1 VGQDRNAEYA
11 AGEELAAGWLTAKGF
26 VILQR
31 NWRHGRY
38 EIDIIASR
46 GKVLHIIEVK
56 SRRSSSYGRPEES
69 VNRQKI
75 SNLMQ
80 GAAGWLVKYPNH
92 QRLQYDVMAI
102 DLRRGAAPEIAL
114 FEDVYL

>member
-1 VGQDRNAEYA
+1 MHQHIELGRK
-11 AGEELAAGWLTAKGF
+11 GEELAADWLTAKGF
-26 VILQR
+26 AILQR

-46 GKVLHIIEVK
+46 SKILHIIEVK

-69 VNRQKI
+69 VSRQKFQ
-75 SNLMQ
+75 NLMQ
-80 GAAGWLVKYPNH
+80 GAAGWLVKYPHH
-92 QRLQYDVMAI
+92 QRVQYDVMAI
-102 DLRRGAAPEIAL
+102 DLRRNAEPEITL

>member
-1 VGQDRNAEYA
+1 MHQHIDLGKK
-11 AGEELAAGWLTAKGF
+11 GEELAADWLMAKGF
-26 VILQR
+26 VILRR
-31 NWRHGRY
+31 NWRYGRY

-69 VNRQKI
+69 VSRQKFL
-75 SNLMQ
+75 NLMQ
-80 GAAGWLVKYPNH
+80 GAAGWLVKYPRH
-92 QRLQYDVMAI
+92 KRLQYDVMAI
-102 DLRRGAAPEIAL
+102 DLRRGSEPEIAH